1 MSISDSGGQSD
12 SCLNHHFNIGVIMC
26 FPMRIRASLYKFWQ
40 SCHESHALGTVA
52 LLAGLLAAIGTIV
65 HYASEFSPRDPN
77 TTFSGAYGTQLGE
90 HRCEKLPDGSKICIN
105 TNSQV
110 TFNFNRKVRHI
121 EIIRGEASFVVVAD
135 RRPFDVLSGGV
146 LIHDLSTGFVV
157 FKKHDSTVVTIT
169 DGRVQIAPA
178 GTGARLRF
186 DLGEID
192 STWKSAPIYRKSQQ
206 VEFDE
211 STGKLHELPVL
222 PDWRLDQLLAWEGGR
237 IDLTDMTVS
246 EALTEISRYQP
257 VSKFRVPPSIQKT
270 RLAGYIRFDD
280 LDDLLVMLEN
290 IGIHHTKTGTG
301 ADTVI
306 TLKR

>member
-1 MSISDSGGQSD
+1 
-12 SCLNHHFNIGVIMC
+12 MC
-26 FPMRIRASLYKFWQ
+26 FPMWIRARLYRFWQ
-40 SCHESHALGTVA
+40 SCHESRTLRTVA
-52 LLAGLLAAIGTIV
+52 LLAGLLAAIGTVV
-65 HYASEFSPRDPN
+65 HNVSEFSPRDPN
-77 TTFSGAYGTQLGE
+77 TTFSGGYVTQLGE
-90 HRCEKLPDGSKICIN
+90 HRCEKLPEGSKICIN

-121 EIIRGEASFVVVAD
+121 EIIRGEVSFVVAAD
-135 RRPFDVLSGGV
+135 RRPFDVLSGGL

-186 DLGEID
+186 DLGETEN
-192 STWKSAPIYRKSQQ
+192 TWKLAPIYRKSQQ

-211 STGKLHELPVL
+211 STGRLQEHPVL

-246 EALTEISRYQP
+246 EAITEIARYQP

-270 RLAGYIRFDD
+270 RLGGSIRFDN
-280 LDDLLVMLEN
+280 LDDLLLMLEN
-290 IGIHHTKTGTG
+290 VGIHHTKTGTG
-301 ADTVI
+301 EDTVI